1 VRYGGINQ
9 LKMIYKFLYENAA
22 IFLERK
28 KRLFEDILKNYRCE
42 AIRQQKKEF
51 KLLKAAVVK

>member
-1 VRYGGINQ
+1 
-9 LKMIYKFLYENAA
+9 MIYKFLYENAA